1 MENMMHDTQ
10 PIPGSVSATVEVA
23 ESELILFIC
32 KAFSGEI
39 VRAVVRSE
47 MTVVQAIPE
56 IADQIG
62 YSTPD
67 WEKIGLYN
75 MTRDFEYDPEQS
87 FAQTRTVSG
96 DLVIMADGAGCHK
109 KEDM

>member
-1 MENMMHDTQ
+1 MNTMQDIQYTPEAAPTVVETDETQ
-10 PIPGSVSATVEVA
+10 
-23 ESELILFIC
+23 LILFIC

-62 YSTPD
+62 YSSPD